1 MEEKKR
7 QSQEQHH
14 MGWRGKQKNYCWP
27 GVYHITINV
36 AERRQQP
43 LGVIAGDVSKP
54 DGDPQAPHVVLSEV
68 GQMVEEE
75 LTHSI
80 STHYPMVEV
89 QDYVIMPDHLHFLLV
104 VRRRIVS
111 SSGKETHLGQV
122 IAGFKKGCNRRYWE
136 ITGKQPP
143 MEGQGKP
150 APAGTA
156 TATPAGTAAATPAG
170 VPLPVVSPQGQIQGQ
185 IQGQKVPSTATT
197 GRPPLFAYGYVDVMP
212 LQEGQLERQRQYIR
226 NNPRY
231 RLLRMKTPNGS
242 HITRGGMDTA
252 VSIAALKGYLRRE
265 GCEPFLNDATWTAL
279 TNRLLMNGTTITC
292 DSYGNRQL
300 IIAGRQ
306 QANGNHHLMSGTLLP
321 VVCHRKDAALFSQ
334 QKERCLRA
342 AAAGAVLVSAQI
354 ATKERDIIRT
364 AIDGG
369 FPVVIVIDNG
379 LPPIYHPSEERTDL
393 CSANKLLLVTPWKY
407 AYRRSDE
414 QITTVECKTMNC
426 VVQALCRRKDSWW
439 KESLQR

>member
-1 MEEKKR
+1 
-7 QSQEQHH
+7 
-14 MGWRGKQKNYCWP
+14 
-27 GVYHITINV
+27 
-36 AERRQQP
+36 
-43 LGVIAGDVSKP
+43 
-54 DGDPQAPHVVLSEV
+54 
-68 GQMVEEE
+68 
-75 LTHSI
+75 
-80 STHYPMVEV
+80 MVEV

-150 APAGTA
+150 A
-156 TATPAGTAAATPAG
+156 PAGTAAATPAG

-369 FPVVIVIDNG
+369 FPVIIVIDNG

>member
-1 MEEKKR
+1 
-7 QSQEQHH
+7 

-27 GVYHITINV
+27 GVYHITTNV

-156 TATPAGTAAATPAG
+156 AATTAG
-170 VPLPVVSPQGQIQGQ
+170 VPLPVVSPQGQIQGK
-185 IQGQKVPSTATT
+185 IQGKKVPSTATT
-197 GRPPLFAYGYVDVMP
+197 GHPPLFAYGYVDVMP

-334 QKERCLRA
+334 QKDRCLRA

-426 VVQALCRRKDSWW
+426 VVQGLCRRKDSWW

>member
-1 MEEKKR
+1 
-7 QSQEQHH
+7 

-150 APAGTA
+150 A
-156 TATPAGTAAATPAG
+156 PAGTAAATPAG